1 MICRRILTPFFALL
15 VATSISAGDK
25 PEGEHKEP
33 PRPPAPEKLFER
45 LDTDKDQVLSRAEF
59 IRGMVEL
66 HRRAQQGG
74 EKPDGAGDGK
84 RPPRP
89 EGRPEHPPGDGEGK
103 EHPKP
108 PAHEGGGDGDG
119 KRPPRPEHPPG
130 DGAGKERP
138 KPPAHEDGGD
148 GDGKRPP
155 HPPKEGKGGDGEG
168 GRPPG
173 GEHGGP
179 LEGAFD
185 KADADKSGTLTVE
198 EFKAALESLPRPE
211 HPPVRK

>member
-45 LDTDKDQVLSRAEF
+45 LDIDKDQVLSRAEF
-59 IRGMVEL
+59 IRGMAEL

-74 EKPDGAGDGK
+74 EKPGADGAGDGK

-89 EGRPEHPPGDGEGK
+89 EGHPEQ
-103 EHPKP
+103 
-108 PAHEGGGDGDG
+108 
-119 KRPPRPEHPPG
+119 PPG
-130 DGAGKERP
+130 DGAGKEHP

-155 HPPKEGKGGDGEG
+155 HPPKEGKGGEGEG

-185 KADADKSGTLTVE
+185 KADADKSGTLTLE
-198 EFKAALESLPRPE
+198 EFKAALESLPHPG
-211 HPPVRK
+211 HPPARQ

>member
-1 MICRRILTPFFALL
+1 MICSRILTPFFALL
-15 VATSISAGDK
+15 VVTSISAGDK

-45 LDTDKDQVLSRAEF
+45 LDADKDQVLSRAEF
-59 IRGMVEL
+59 IRGMAEL

-89 EGRPEHPPGDGEGK
+89 EGH
-103 EHPKP
+103 
-108 PAHEGGGDGDG
+108 
-119 KRPPRPEHPPG
+119 PEHPPG
-130 DGAGKERP
+130 DGAGKEHP
-138 KPPAHEDGGD
+138 KPPAHEDEGD
-148 GDGKRPP
+148 GDGDDKRPP
-155 HPPKEGKGGDGEG
+155 HPPKEGKGGEGEG

-185 KADADKSGTLTVE
+185 KADADKSGTLTLE
-198 EFKAALESLPRPE
+198 EFKVALKSMPHPG
-211 HPPVRK
+211 HPPAHQ